1 MWQLFLLILCW
12 LWLSD
17 LFYVVF
23 VRWLSDYEC
32 ELLPVNVL
40 FRYFYKR
47 IELNFLWP
55 FHKTASKLITYTQQQ
70 QPSFFLASRY
80 VVDAAS
86 PFSFK
91 GPLSLLNIYRQTLQ
105 PDVTHWAGEKQ
116 RHLKLGF
123 NFCPCLVYSLPDH
136 FKMWNEC
143 AFQILFFKPELH
155 SLILNWKL
163 AVIQAKKKD
172 LKQAPNCNK
181 TKLRLHANC
190 DGLPNSGD

>member
-1 MWQLFLLILCW
+1 MFKLFPGAIIKLRYLVCVAIVFVNSLLIVVVWPFLCCFCKMIIW
-12 LWLSD
+12 LWMWIITSQCV
-17 LFYVVF
+17 Y
-23 VRWLSDYEC
+23 
-32 ELLPVNVL
+32 L

-55 FHKTASKLITYTQQQ
+55 FHKTASKLITYTQQ

-91 GPLSLLNIYRQTLQ
+91 GPLSLLNIYLQTLQ

-163 AVIQAKKKD
+163 AVIQAKKK
-172 LKQAPNCNK
+172 
-181 TKLRLHANC
+181 T
-190 DGLPNSGD
+190 